1 MEQKQPSN
9 PEKLYSIAEPQAGY
23 FTALQAQAAGLTR
36 PLLSYFVKT
45 GRFKRVAQ
53 GVYRISQ
60 FPNSPQEDLFVTWLR
75 TGPDS
80 VISHDSALSV
90 YELSDALPGEIHV
103 IIPRTASRRHRGLRL
118 HTNRLQPDEITRRA
132 GLPVTT
138 VARTIA
144 DVAARGMAEELVYQ
158 AVADARRRGLV
169 TVEALKTQVARH
181 GGRAARLIQSA
192 LNKEAK

>member
-1 MEQKQPSN
+1 MKPKQPSN

-23 FTALQAQAAGLTR
+23 FTTLQAQAAGLTR

-53 GVYRISQ
+53 GIYRISQ
-60 FPNSPQEDLFVTWLR
+60 FPNSPQEDLFVAWLR

-118 HTNRLQPDEITRRA
+118 HTHRIQPDEITRRA

-144 DVAARGMAEELVYQ
+144 DVAASGMAEELVHQ
-158 AVADARRRGLV
+158 AIADALRRGLV
-169 TVEALKTQVARH
+169 TVDTLKTQAARH

-192 LNKEAK
+192 LNKKAK

>member
-1 MEQKQPSN
+1 MKPKQPSN

-53 GVYRISQ
+53 GIYRVSQ
-60 FPNSPQEDLFVTWLR
+60 FPNSPQEDLFVAWPR
-75 TGPDS
+75 TGPAS

-103 IIPRTASRRHRGLRL
+103 IIPRTASRRPRGLRL
-118 HTNRLQPDEITRRA
+118 HTHRIQPDEITRRI

-144 DVAARGMAEELVYQ
+144 DVAASGMAEELVYQ
-158 AVADARRRGLV
+158 AIADALRLRLV
-169 TVEALKTQVARH
+169 TMDTLKAPATRP